1 MFAFAVGAFYESLKF
16 RPAGK
21 KCQVEFVGYAN
32 ESLYFYGL
40 PQSGSV
46 RLQLRHALNF
56 IFNQIIG
63 ASFVL
68 NYENVRN

>member
-32 ESLYFYGL
+32 DGFYDYGC
-40 PQSGSV
+40 PQCGRGIVAITHSPAMDYV
-46 RLQLRHALNF
+46 T
-56 IFNQIIG
+56 
-63 ASFVL
+63 AS
-68 NYENVRN
+68 R